1 MLKTQTLLS
10 REAWGTALKL
20 AIPAALV
27 HYFVNGWVALPLWLL
42 ALLVGFLFRSP
53 RRDIP
58 ATPLGIVAPVDGRVS
73 AVEAGHDRYL
83 DRDAQCIVIDSAWY
97 DVFTVRSPIE
107 GRVEQQW
114 LPAGLKWT
122 ETSEFANWIR
132 TDEGDDIVLV
142 VRPRMPVLPAQC
154 LAGIGERVGQGQR
167 CGVMRFGGAVEI
179 WTPRN
184 ARIQVHAGDRIVAGS
199 GLLGQLVHG

>member
-10 REAWGTALKL
+10 REAWSVALKL
-20 AIPAALV
+20 AVPAALV
-27 HYFVNGWVALPLWLL
+27 HYLFNGWIALPLWLL

-53 RRDIP
+53 RREIP
-58 ATPLGIVAPVDGRVS
+58 ATPLGIVAPADGRVS
-73 AVEAGHDRYL
+73 VVEAGHDRYL
-83 DRDAQCIVIDSAWY
+83 DRDAQRIVIETAWY

-122 ETSEFANWIR
+122 EAAEFANWIR
-132 TDEGDDIVLV
+132 TDEGDDVVLV
-142 VRPRMPVLPAQC
+142 ARPRMPVLPAQC
-154 LAGIGERVGQGQR
+154 QTQIGERVGQGQR
-167 CGVMRFGGAVEI
+167 CGSVRFGGTVEV

-184 ARIQVHAGDRIVAGS
+184 ARIQVHVGDAIVAGS
-199 GLLGQLVHG
+199 SLLGQLVHG